1 MEYRALMFHIIEK
14 CPLGAFLILAKML
27 VLKDGFKNGCDDTG
41 KLNFN
46 DLSKFIL

>member
-1 MEYRALMFHIIEK
+1 VEYRALMFRVIAKYLLE
-14 CPLGAFLILAKML
+14 AFLILAKML
-27 VLKDGFKNGCDDTG
+27 VLKDGFKNGCCDTG